1 MVQMTVLGVGDSMA
15 SKALNATNLEAL
27 GSTRLAQLL
36 IEISEGNAPAKRR
49 LRLELARA
57 DSPTAV
63 VNQVRKR
70 IATITR
76 SRSFIDWHNRKS
88 LIDDLEA
95 QRRAIVDQL
104 ASRLPTEALELMWR
118 FLELAESVFAHCDDS
133 SGTVIN
139 IFHSAVADLGAI
151 AQSARPSAERLADQ
165 AFNAL
170 VRNGYGQFDDLIQ
183 ALVPALGPMGLEHL
197 KQRMIALSAQPVRK
211 AAAKERQVIGWSSG
225 GAIYADELAERS
237 RVSTVRLALQ
247 EIADAQG
254 DVDAFVA
261 QYEEPVRKAP
271 KIAAEIARRRLAA
284 HRLDEALQTLEETE
298 HRRGGWPDFEWED
311 ARIDVLE
318 ARDCSDEAQA
328 RSQRHCC

>member
-1 MVQMTVLGVGDSMA
+1 
-15 SKALNATNLEAL
+15 
-27 GSTRLAQLL
+27 
-36 IEISEGNAPAKRR
+36 
-49 LRLELARA
+49 
-57 DSPTAV
+57 
-63 VNQVRKR
+63 
-70 IATITR
+70 
-76 SRSFIDWHNRKS
+76 
-88 LIDDLEA
+88 
-95 QRRAIVDQL
+95 
-104 ASRLPTEALELMWR
+104 
-118 FLELAESVFAHCDDS
+118 
-133 SGTVIN
+133 
-139 IFHSAVADLGAI
+139 
-151 AQSARPSAERLADQ
+151 
-165 AFNAL
+165 
-170 VRNGYGQFDDLIQ
+170 
-183 ALVPALGPMGLEHL
+183 MGLEHL
-197 KQRMIALSAQPVRK
+197 KQRMIELSAQPVRK
-211 AAAKERQVIGWSSG
+211 PAAKERQVIGWSSG